1 MGTRTVV
8 GRSEMDSRNP
18 SRQAPLLREVRE
30 PPPTAPP
37 EEPSVETPPIE
48 RTTRRRV
55 ARNWLT
61 VGLLAIGVV
70 VGGYIWLRLS
80 APAFPAGIA
89 VSNGRLEA
97 IHIDIAT
104 KLAGRIETVLVRE
117 GDFVET
123 DQVVARMD
131 TSVLRAQLREA
142 EAQLAK
148 ARTAVATA
156 NAVVAQRA
164 SELALADSILKR
176 SEQLVQGGFISSMKL
191 DTDRSQLQVTKATF
205 IASQSQVAEGR
216 AAVTAAEATIER
228 IGADID
234 DSVLRAPTAGRVQY
248 RLAEPGEVLAAG
260 GRVVSMLNLAEVYMT
275 VFLPE
280 STAGK
285 LAVGAEARLVFDAAP
300 QYVVPAHI
308 TFVAAEA
315 QFTPKTVETSTER
328 QKLVFRV
335 KAQID
340 PQLLRKYW
348 TRVKAGMP
356 GVAYVRVDPA
366 ARWPDSLAIQLPPQ

>member
-1 MGTRTVV
+1 MRVV
-8 GRSEMDSRNP
+8 QRSEMPSRNP
-18 SRQAPLLREVRE
+18 SREAPVLLREVRE
-30 PPPTAPP
+30 APAAVP
-37 EEPSVETPPIE
+37 AQERSIETLPVE
-48 RTTRRRV
+48 RRRGRRV
-55 ARNWLT
+55 ARNWLI
-61 VGLLAIGVV
+61 VVLLAIGAA
-70 VGGYIWLRLS
+70 VGGYVWWRLS
-80 APAFPAGIA
+80 PPPLPAGIA
-89 VSNGRLEA
+89 MSNGRLEA

-104 KLAGRIETVLVRE
+104 KLAGRIESVLVRE
-117 GDFVET
+117 GDFVEAG
-123 DQVVARMD
+123 QVVARMD

-142 EAQLAK
+142 QAQLAK
-148 ARTAVATA
+148 AHTAVATA

-164 SELALADSILKR
+164 SELALANSVLER
-176 SEQLVQGGFISSMKL
+176 SEQLVQSGFISAQKL
-191 DTDRSQLQVTKATF
+191 DSDRSQLQVTKATLV
-205 IASQSQVAEGR
+205 ASQSQAAEAR
-216 AAVTAAEATIER
+216 TAVSAAEATVER
-228 IGADID
+228 IGADIE

-260 GRVVSMLNLAEVYMT
+260 GKVISMLNLAEVYMT

-280 STAGK
+280 AIAGR

-300 QYVVPAHI
+300 QYVVPAHV

-315 QFTPKTVETSTER
+315 QFTPKTVETATER

-356 GVAYVRVDPA
+356 GIAYVRVDPA
-366 ARWPDSLAIQLPPQ
+366 ARWPDTLAVRLPTQ

>member
-1 MGTRTVV
+1 MRVV
-8 GRSEMDSRNP
+8 QRSEMPSRNP
-18 SRQAPLLREVRE
+18 SREAPVLLREVRE
-30 PPPTAPP
+30 APAAVP
-37 EEPSVETPPIE
+37 AQERSIETLPVE
-48 RTTRRRV
+48 RRRGRRV
-55 ARNWLT
+55 ARNWLI
-61 VGLLAIGVV
+61 VVLLAIGAA
-70 VGGYIWLRLS
+70 VGGYVWWRLS
-80 APAFPAGIA
+80 PPPLPAGIA
-89 VSNGRLEA
+89 MSNGRLEA

-104 KLAGRIETVLVRE
+104 KLAGRIESVLVRE
-117 GDFVET
+117 GDFVEAG
-123 DQVVARMD
+123 QVVARMD

-142 EAQLAK
+142 QAQLAK
-148 ARTAVATA
+148 AHTAVATA

-164 SELALADSILKR
+164 SELALANSVLER
-176 SEQLVQGGFISSMKL
+176 SEQLVQSGFISAQKL
-191 DTDRSQLQVTKATF
+191 DTDRSQLQVTKATLV
-205 IASQSQVAEGR
+205 ASQSQAAEAR
-216 AAVTAAEATIER
+216 TAVSAAEATVER
-228 IGADID
+228 IGADIE

-260 GRVVSMLNLAEVYMT
+260 GKVISMLNLAEVYMT

-280 STAGK
+280 AIAGR

-300 QYVVPAHI
+300 QYVVPAHV

-315 QFTPKTVETSTER
+315 QFTPKTVETATER

-356 GVAYVRVDPA
+356 GIAYVRVDPA
-366 ARWPDSLAIQLPPQ
+366 ARWPDTLAVRLPTQ

>member
-1 MGTRTVV
+1 MQ
-8 GRSEMDSRNP
+8 RSEMPSRNP
-18 SRQAPLLREVRE
+18 SREAPVLLREVRE
-30 PPPTAPP
+30 APAAVP
-37 EEPSVETPPIE
+37 AQERSIETLPVE
-48 RTTRRRV
+48 RRRGRRV
-55 ARNWLT
+55 ARNWLI
-61 VGLLAIGVV
+61 VVLLAIGAA
-70 VGGYIWLRLS
+70 VGGYVWWRLS
-80 APAFPAGIA
+80 PPPLPAGIA
-89 VSNGRLEA
+89 MSNGRLEA

-104 KLAGRIETVLVRE
+104 KLAGRIESVLVRE
-117 GDFVET
+117 GDFVEAG
-123 DQVVARMD
+123 QVVARMD

-142 EAQLAK
+142 QAQLAK
-148 ARTAVATA
+148 AHTAVATA

-164 SELALADSILKR
+164 SELALANSVLER
-176 SEQLVQGGFISSMKL
+176 SEQLVQSGFISAQKL
-191 DTDRSQLQVTKATF
+191 DTDRSQLQVTKATLV
-205 IASQSQVAEGR
+205 ASQSQAAEAR
-216 AAVTAAEATIER
+216 TAVSAAEATVER
-228 IGADID
+228 IGADIE

-260 GRVVSMLNLAEVYMT
+260 GKVISMLNLAEVYMT

-280 STAGK
+280 AIAGR

-300 QYVVPAHI
+300 QYVVPAHV

-315 QFTPKTVETSTER
+315 QFTPKTVETATER

-356 GVAYVRVDPA
+356 GIAYVRVDPA
-366 ARWPDSLAIQLPPQ
+366 ARWPDTLAVRLPTQ

>member
-1 MGTRTVV
+1 MGVQMVPRRPT
-8 GRSEMDSRNP
+8 GNP

-30 PPPTAPP
+30 APP
-37 EEPSVETPPIE
+37 SVPSEGLGIE
-48 RTTRRRV
+48 AAPLGSTSRHRVSRR
-55 ARNWLT
+55 WLAL
-61 VGLLAIGVV
+61 VLLAIGAT
-70 VGGYIWLRLS
+70 VGVYLWQRLS
-80 APAFPAGIA
+80 PPPLPAGIA

-104 KLAGRIETVLVRE
+104 KLAGRIEAVLVRE
-117 GDFVET
+117 GDIVEAG
-123 DQVVARMD
+123 QIIARMD

-142 EAQLAK
+142 QAHLAK

-156 NAVVAQRA
+156 NAVVAQRN
-164 SELALADSILKR
+164 SELALAESVLKR
-176 SEQLVQGGFISSMKL
+176 SEQLVQGGFISAQKL
-191 DTDRSQLQVTKATF
+191 DTDRSQLQVVKATLT
-205 IASQSQVAEGR
+205 ASQSLATEAR
-216 AAVTAAEATIER
+216 SAVSAAEATVAR
-228 IGADID
+228 IAADID
-234 DSVLRAPTAGRVQY
+234 DSVLHAPTAGRVQY

-260 GRVVSMLNLAEVYMT
+260 GKVISMLNLAEVYMT

-280 STAGK
+280 ATAGR

-300 QYVVPAHI
+300 QYVVPAYVS
-308 TFVAAEA
+308 FVAAEA

-348 TRVKAGMP
+348 SRVKAGMP
-356 GVAYVRVDPA
+356 GVAYVRVDPT
-366 ARWPDSLAIQLPPQ
+366 ARWPESLAIRLPPQ

>member
-1 MGTRTVV
+1 MQ
-8 GRSEMDSRNP
+8 RSEMLSRDS
-18 SRQAPLLREVRE
+18 SREAPVLLREVRE
-30 PPPTAPP
+30 APAAVP
-37 EEPSVETPPIE
+37 AQERSIETLPVE
-48 RTTRRRV
+48 RRRGRRV
-55 ARNWLT
+55 ARNWLI
-61 VGLLAIGVV
+61 VVLLAIGAA
-70 VGGYIWLRLS
+70 VGGYVWWRLS
-80 APAFPAGIA
+80 PPPLPAGIA
-89 VSNGRLEA
+89 MSNGRLEA

-104 KLAGRIETVLVRE
+104 KLAGRIESVLVRE
-117 GDFVET
+117 GDFVEAG
-123 DQVVARMD
+123 QVVARMD

-142 EAQLAK
+142 QAQLAK
-148 ARTAVATA
+148 AHTAVATA

-164 SELALADSILKR
+164 SELALANSVLER
-176 SEQLVQGGFISSMKL
+176 SEQLVQSGFISAQKL
-191 DTDRSQLQVTKATF
+191 DTDRSQLQVTKATLV
-205 IASQSQVAEGR
+205 ASQSQAAEAR
-216 AAVTAAEATIER
+216 TAVSAAEATVER
-228 IGADID
+228 IGADIE

-260 GRVVSMLNLAEVYMT
+260 GKVISMLNLAEVYMT

-280 STAGK
+280 AIAGR

-300 QYVVPAHI
+300 QYVVPAHV

-315 QFTPKTVETSTER
+315 QFTPKTVETATER

-356 GVAYVRVDPA
+356 GIAYVRVDPA
-366 ARWPDSLAIQLPPQ
+366 ARWPDTLAVRLPTQ

>member
-1 MGTRTVV
+1 VQ
-8 GRSEMDSRNP
+8 RSEMPSRNP
-18 SRQAPLLREVRE
+18 SREAPVLLREVRE
-30 PPPTAPP
+30 APAAVP
-37 EEPSVETPPIE
+37 AQERSIETLPVE
-48 RTTRRRV
+48 RRRGRRV
-55 ARNWLT
+55 ARNWLI
-61 VGLLAIGVV
+61 VVLLAIGAA
-70 VGGYIWLRLS
+70 VGGYVWWRLS
-80 APAFPAGIA
+80 PPPLPAGIA
-89 VSNGRLEA
+89 MSNGRLEA

-104 KLAGRIETVLVRE
+104 KLAGRIESVLVRE
-117 GDFVET
+117 GDFVEAG
-123 DQVVARMD
+123 QVVARMD

-142 EAQLAK
+142 QAQLAK
-148 ARTAVATA
+148 AHTAVATA

-164 SELALADSILKR
+164 SELALANSVLER
-176 SEQLVQGGFISSMKL
+176 SEQLVQSGFISAQKL
-191 DTDRSQLQVTKATF
+191 DTDRSQLQVTKATLV
-205 IASQSQVAEGR
+205 ASQSQAAEAR
-216 AAVTAAEATIER
+216 TAVSAAEATVER
-228 IGADID
+228 IGADIE

-260 GRVVSMLNLAEVYMT
+260 GKVISMLNLAEVYMT

-280 STAGK
+280 AIAGR

-300 QYVVPAHI
+300 QYVVPAHV

-315 QFTPKTVETSTER
+315 QFTPKTVETATER

-356 GVAYVRVDPA
+356 GIAYVRVDPA
-366 ARWPDSLAIQLPPQ
+366 ARWPDTLAVRLPTQ